1 MKPTLHIIILVLAM
15 LSTTASR
22 ATACPAPDDRSDK
35 MSREQLAEVQ
45 GREIASALSLNDTN
59 TKKFVELFSQCQKEI
74 WAAAPPPCPRDK
86 NAKKELSEKE
96 AEKVIKDRFS
106 HKKKI
111 TAIQEKYYSKYSS
124 FLTQRQILQAY
135 DLERQMMDRMFRQ
148 HMRRNNKDNGTNNKQ
163 PRAQK
168 RAKK

>member
-1 MKPTLHIIILVLAM
+1 MKSTLLIIILTLAM
-15 LSTTASR
+15 LATTAAR

-45 GREIASALSLNDTN
+45 GREIASALSLNDAD

-74 WAAAPPPCPRDK
+74 WAAAPPPCHRDK
-86 NAKKELSEKE
+86 NGKNELSEKE
-96 AEKVIKDRFS
+96 AEKIIKDRFS

-111 TAIQEKYYSKYSS
+111 NAIQEKYYSKYSS

-148 HMRRNNKDNGTNNKQ
+148 HMRRNKDNGTHNK
-163 PRAQK
+163 PARAQK
-168 RAKK
+168 RARK